1 MVQRIWTYTFCI
13 IINNKYSSI
22 CCQTYVVPFTTLRM
36 SSHIRNVYNLSGRS
50 PNDTLAKGVDHPLFR
65 WNLGAYVEAFS
76 CLALTYNW
84 TQHSYINIS
93 KIKRANCFYRSTI
106 ISFIWRASVCRFIA
120 HIEMNMLRLRRL
132 LKVCVCTLVIW
143 ICCKIEL
150 HSQYTRVN

>member
-1 MVQRIWTYTFCI
+1 MLA
-13 IINNKYSSI
+13 
-22 CCQTYVVPFTTLRM
+22 YVVKLMLFHLQHSEWLRIFEMYIIFLGDRQMTHSQKVSTT
-36 SSHIRNVYNLSGRS
+36 HCFDGISGH
-50 PNDTLAKGVDHPLFR
+50 L
-65 WNLGAYVEAFS
+65 YVEAFS
-76 CLALTYNW
+76 CLALKYNW
-84 TQHSYINIS
+84 TQHIYINIYMHS